1 MIKGLT
7 GGIGFQPHVE
17 YENDRR
23 ALPSIIETQ
32 PDEHLENANFEAVPL
47 LTGVTKH
54 ETGKALNLDS
64 INKIYGSAEQFLGS
78 VTNAIKDLTKFLR
91 IDKITGE
98 IAKPLLPGLNS
109 SHIPTLQDFMRI
121 PENLNVAEI
130 VNKVRSLH
138 YATS

>member
-23 ALPSIIETQ
+23 TLPSIIETQ
-32 PDEHLENANFEAVPL
+32 PDEHLESATFEPVPL

-54 ETGKALNLDS
+54 ETGKAINLDS

-78 VTNAIKDLTKFLR
+78 VTNAINDLTKFLR

-98 IAKPLLPGLNS
+98 IAKPNLPGLNNS
-109 SHIPTLQDFMRI
+109 LIPSLQDFMRI
-121 PENLNVAEI
+121 PDNLNPSDI
-130 VNKVRSLH
+130 VNKVSSNK
-138 YATS
+138 YSA